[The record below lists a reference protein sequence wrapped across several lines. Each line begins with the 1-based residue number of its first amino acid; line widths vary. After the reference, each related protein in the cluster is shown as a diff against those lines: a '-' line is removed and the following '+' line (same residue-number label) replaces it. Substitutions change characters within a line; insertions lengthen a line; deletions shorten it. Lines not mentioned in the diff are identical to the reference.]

1 MNYTIPFEKVS
12 AGDIALV
19 GGKGANLGEMTCAG
33 LPVPSGFCVT
43 TAAFRLF
50 MNVSGATEQLYATL
64 DGLAADDVQ
73 GVRVAGEDIRAK
85 LRHVPIPAAVSADFL
100 KAWEASGK
108 EHPYAVRSSATA
120 EDLPTASFAGQQ
132 DTFLNVRGSD
142 ELLDKL
148 RACWVSLFTD
158 RAILYRMQNDF
169 AHREVALSV
178 VVQRML
184 QPQVSGIL
192 FTADPVSG
200 HRQIATIDASYGLGE
215 ALVQGL
221 VTPDHYRVN
230 KRNGEILAANVADKQ
245 LAIQPDPAGGV
256 VEQQL
261 APAQRNARVLDDMQV
276 GTITELGKRVEAH
289 YGQPQDIE
297 WSLQDG
303 ELFLLQ
309 TRPITSLYPLP
320 KPPPPDD
327 ALRVFIS
334 LSHAQV
340 MTDPMPPLSISIW
353 RLLLPFGI
361 SDSPGKLNPY
371 VCSAGGRMYVDI
383 SPLLHHPV
391 AKHMLS
397 RFLNVADVLIANAV
411 KTLIQRDEFKNSAV
425 QLTDKVHTP
434 RLLRWVLPILLQ
446 GMARLWIL
454 PPEGAIEEINQRL
467 DAYLQANRARIEK
480 ASPGAER
487 LRLVQDW
494 LGRIFIE
501 AALPLPPYLVAG
513 VFANGLVG
521 RLTHG
526 RAEQS
531 DLNALGRGLEGNV
544 TTMMDLEVGDLAD
557 KARESPEL
565 VAQLRSGQASLDTLA
580 DLPGSGPFLS
590 ALAAFLERYGM
601 RGPAEIDLSRA
612 RWSDD
617 PSSLFQAIAG
627 SLYIEEVGRH
637 RVYHQRLVAEGQ
649 AAATRLVAV
658 ARAGPLGWIRAALV
672 RRLVRV
678 TRELLPIREHP
689 KFMLVRA
696 MHIAKQAILAGA
708 AMLVEQGRLAMQDD
722 VWFLTLPELVAALED
737 QDEELKTRIAT
748 RQEAHVQAAHLTPP
762 RVMTS
767 LGEIPAVRYER
778 DDLSP
783 GALPGTSVSAG
794 VVEGVARVI
803 LDPSAEVLNV
813 GEILVAPFTDPG
825 WTPLFINAAG
835 LVMEV
840 GGVMTHGS
848 VVAREYGIPAVVGV
862 LNATKRIQT
871 GQQICVD
878 GDAGYVR
885 VLEK

>member
-1 MNYTIPFEKVS
+1 MVKESN
-12 AGDIALV
+12 
-19 GGKGANLGEMTCAG
+19 
-33 LPVPSGFCVT
+33 
-43 TAAFRLF
+43 
-50 MNVSGATEQLYATL
+50 
-64 DGLAADDVQ
+64 
-73 GVRVAGEDIRAK
+73 
-85 LRHVPIPAAVSADFL
+85 PI
-100 KAWEASGK
+100 
-108 EHPYAVRSSATA
+108 T
-120 EDLPTASFAGQQ
+120 
-132 DTFLNVRGSD
+132 
-142 ELLDKL
+142 
-148 RACWVSLFTD
+148 
-158 RAILYRMQNDF
+158 
-169 AHREVALSV
+169 
-178 VVQRML
+178 
-184 QPQVSGIL
+184 
-192 FTADPVSG
+192 
-200 HRQIATIDASYGLGE
+200 
-215 ALVQGL
+215 
-221 VTPDHYRVN
+221 VN
-230 KRNGEILAANVADKQ
+230 HK
-245 LAIQPDPAGGV
+245 
-256 VEQQL
+256 
-261 APAQRNARVLDDMQV
+261 
-276 GTITELGKRVEAH
+276 
-289 YGQPQDIE
+289 DIE

-320 KPPPPDD
+320 KPSPPDD
-327 ALRVFIS
+327 ALRVYIS

-361 SDSPGKLNPY
+361 SDSPGRLNPY
-371 VCSAGGRMYVDI
+371 VCSAGGRIYVDI
-383 SPLLHHPV
+383 SPLLQHPI

-411 KTLIQRDEFKNSAV
+411 RTLIRRDDFKNSAV
-425 QLTDKVHTP
+425 QMTDKVHTP
-434 RLLRWVLPILLQ
+434 RLLRWVLPS
-446 GMARLWIL
+446 
-454 PPEGAIEEINQRL
+454 EGAKEKINQRL
-467 DAYLQANRARIEK
+467 DEYLQANRTRIEK

-494 LGRIFIE
+494 LGRIFME
-501 AALPLPPYLVAG
+501 AALSLPPYLVAG
-513 VFANGLVG
+513 VFANVLVG

-531 DLNALGRGLEGNV
+531 DLDALGRGLEGNV

-565 VAQLRSGQASLDTLA
+565 VAQLRSGQTSLDTFA
-580 DLPGSGPFLS
+580 ELPGSGPFLS
-590 ALAAFLERYGM
+590 ALAAFLDRYGM

-612 RWSDD
+612 RWTDD
-617 PSSLFQAIAG
+617 PRSLFQAIAG
-627 SLYIEEVGRH
+627 SLHVEEVGRH

-649 AAATRLVAV
+649 AAATRLVAA
-658 ARAGPLGWIRAALV
+658 ARAGPLGWIRASIV
-672 RRLVRV
+672 GRLVRV
-678 TRELLPIREHP
+678 ARELLPIREHP

-696 MHIAKQAILAGA
+696 MHIAKQAILEGA
-708 AMLVEQGRLAMQDD
+708 AMLVEQGRLGAQDD
-722 VWFLTLPELVAALED
+722 VWFLTLPEMVAALED
-737 QDEELKTRIAT
+737 QNEELKTRIAI
-748 RQEAHVQAAHLTPP
+748 RREAHVQTAHLTPP

-767 LGEIPAVRYER
+767 MGEIPAVRYER
-778 DDLSP
+778 ADLP
-783 GALPGTSVSAG
+783 QGALPGTSVSVG

-871 GQQICVD
+871 GQQIRVD